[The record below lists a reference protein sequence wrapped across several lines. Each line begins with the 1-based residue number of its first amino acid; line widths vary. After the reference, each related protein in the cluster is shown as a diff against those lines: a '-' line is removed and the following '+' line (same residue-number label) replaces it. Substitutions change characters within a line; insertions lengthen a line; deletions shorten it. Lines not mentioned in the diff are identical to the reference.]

1 MFVILNCR
9 YKHVAFTFISFFGNV
24 DVATIYEA
32 YRMCLINDSLTEKLH
47 SISSDCLKEGDLTKL
62 LTLL

>member
-24 DVATIYEA
+24 DVATIYMYCNQSA
-32 YRMCLINDSLTEKLH
+32 MTLH
-47 SISSDCLKEGDLTKL
+47 SALVGDGVVEGL
-62 LTLL
+62 LGAIAEL